1 MVVFDNSIFC
11 LVLHPDARARSEVD
25 SPKER
30 VGFLLDSLKE
40 RKEAVILPA
49 PAFAEFLILAGEDA
63 PKYIS
68 KIRENCVFRI
78 EPFDDRAAIEI
89 AQIEIE
95 ARNKGN
101 KRGSAEGEEWQKV
114 KFDRQIVAIARVNN
128 AKPIYSDDPDI
139 VKHGKDCDVEVISLS
154 SLPMPPS
161 HQPKLPWEGNNE
173 RQTAEGSQASDA
185 SPPEVRRSDLGCA
198 EDQARAEAG
207 DRREEEEK

>member
-11 LVLHPDARARSEVD
+11 LVLHPDARARSSVD

-30 VGFLLDSLKE
+30 VAFLLDSLKE
-40 RKEAVILPA
+40 QKEAIILPA

-68 KIRENCVFRI
+68 IIRENSVFRI

-95 ARNKGN
+95 ARNKGK

-139 VKHGKDCDVEVISLS
+139 IKHGKDCDVEVVSLS
-154 SLPMPPS
+154 SLPMPPT
-161 HQPKLPWEGNNE
+161 HQPKLPWEGANE
-173 RQTAEGSQASDA
+173 RQAAEAPQAANTPS
-185 SPPEVRRSDLGCA
+185 SEVRRSDIG
-198 EDQARAEAG
+198 RAEGQAG
-207 DRREEEEK
+207 KETEPEEQE

>member
-11 LVLHPDARARSEVD
+11 LVLHPNARARSDVD

-30 VGFLLDSLKE
+30 VSFLLDSLRE
-40 RKEAVILPA
+40 QKEAIILPA

-68 KIRENCVFRI
+68 KIRENSVFRI

-95 ARNKGN
+95 ARNKGK
-101 KRGSAEGEEWQKV
+101 KRGSAQGEEWQKV
-114 KFDRQIVAIARVNN
+114 KFDRQIVAIARVHN
-128 AKPIYSDDPDI
+128 AKSVYSDDPDI
-139 VKHGKDCDVEVISLS
+139 VNHGKDCDIEVISLS

-161 HQPKLPWEGNNE
+161 HQPRLPWEATNE
-173 RQTAEGSQASDA
+173 RQTTEEPETPSGALPSEIRGSNIG
-185 SPPEVRRSDLGCA
+185 RS
-198 EDQARAEAG
+198 EDQAGAQ
-207 DRREEEEK
+207 EETPEE